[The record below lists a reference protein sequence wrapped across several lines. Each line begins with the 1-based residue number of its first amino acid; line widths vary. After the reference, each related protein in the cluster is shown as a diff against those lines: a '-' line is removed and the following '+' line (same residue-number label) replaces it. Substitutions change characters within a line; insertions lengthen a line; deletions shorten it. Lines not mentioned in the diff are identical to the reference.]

1 MKGAPVVNKKQ
12 RLQAAGRTVEE
23 LPVFDGMPALAEEI
37 RNSFLEQ
44 SYSQRRCKFID
55 AQLRKMSEEE
65 LVRFEFFVRSH
76 FPRPAVKKLL
86 QEEVDKGLEQMRHA
100 RVAWNGQAGYVPDPT
115 FVTDEMAIIC
125 SGLGKLLV
133 GELVSAA
140 TEISREQTDA
150 DGSSA
155 ARTKITPELMDAAI
169 LRLQQEGKLG
179 LSAGGSGRG
188 GFLLS
193 RQGALG
199 VGGKMPPQQVPDI
212 GDETLGVDEGINGDV
227 MEEENAGE
235 EVEKDLG

>member
-1 MKGAPVVNKKQ
+1 MKGAPSVNKKQ
-12 RLQAAGRTVEE
+12 RLQVAGKAVEDL
-23 LPVFDGMPALAEEI
+23 LPAFDGMPALAEEI
-37 RNSFLEQ
+37 RNSFLDQ

-76 FPRPAVKKLL
+76 FPRPVVKKIL

-100 RVAWNGQAGYVPDPT
+100 RVAWNGQAGYLPEPT

-140 TEISREQTDA
+140 TEISREQTHA
-150 DGSSA
+150 VGSSA
-155 ARTKITPELMDAAI
+155 VRTKITPELMDAAI
-169 LRLQQEGKLG
+169 VRLQQEGKLG
-179 LSAGGSGRG
+179 LGAGGGGGRG

-193 RQGALG
+193 RKGALG
-199 VGGKMPPQQVPDI
+199 VPAGGKMPQAVDMGGESLGIGEDI
-212 GDETLGVDEGINGDV
+212 FEDADSPVEEAEEG
-227 MEEENAGE
+227 
-235 EVEKDLG
+235 